1 MQTRWMPAAAYDVS
15 RGSTGRHA
23 RQGGVGRG
31 STAGWAGRRDSR
43 HRVGKGGWPVLFA
56 LVVAVVL
63 AGCGGG
69 NDEPAATAPSSSLSP
84 SLEPSASPSPAD
96 PVAFAEQRAVAAYE
110 GLWAAYDAAGRAPE
124 ADPDDP
130 QLAEFAQDRAL
141 DVLVSGLESLRE
153 RGEVIEGEVVL
164 HPEVVE
170 LTPRD
175 VPSEVEIE
183 DCGDSTDWLTVD
195 AQTGEVSDDPRG
207 RQLVFA
213 TVRDVGD
220 GQWKVVDFAV
230 REVGSCG

>member
-1 MQTRWMPAAAYDVS
+1 M
-15 RGSTGRHA
+15 
-23 RQGGVGRG
+23 VGLL
-31 STAGWAGRRDSR
+31 A
-43 HRVGKGGWPVLFA
+43 V
-56 LVVAVVL
+56 VVAVSV

-69 NDEPAATAPSSSLSP
+69 GEVPEAGPTSAAAGESP
-84 SLEPSASPSPAD
+84 SPSPSPAD
-96 PVAFAEQRAVAAYE
+96 PVAVAERLAMAAYE
-110 GLWAAYDAAGRAPE
+110 GMWAAYDAAGRAPQ

-130 QLAEFAQDRAL
+130 RLAEFAHDRAL
-141 DVLVSGLESLRE
+141 DVLVSGLAALRD

-170 LTPRD
+170 LTPAAA
-175 VPSEVEIE
+175 PTEVEIE
-183 DCGDSTDWLTVD
+183 DCGDSTTWLTVD